1 MATVA
6 IVIPHFNQL
15 EYLSECLDSVKAQT
29 FTDWEA
35 IVVDDASTIGDAERV
50 TTKFNDARFRLIRH
64 AANRGQGAARNTG
77 IKAANAEFVLPL
89 DSDDL
94 LHPTF
99 LEATTAVLKSH
110 PEVDCVFTEFQLFGA
125 SDQIWHFGIRS
136 TEEMLTHQWIPGA
149 GTLLR
154 KQLWTAVG
162 GYSEAPQL
170 KGNEDWE
177 FWIKAVRQSIKP
189 FAIPQA
195 LYLYRRHPDSTTA
208 TSLPY
213 RDYRTREIIY
223 RSHKEFFDQHKLG
236 AQFVGEGYLNSSIA
250 SLKLGKRMRAVWLAL
265 RGVAVDRHSR
275 YLSRQLARSLAPEAL
290 VRAIRPFRSRTS
302 AS

>member
-1 MATVA
+1 MTTCA
-6 IVIPHFNQL
+6 IVIPHFNQH
-15 EYLSECLDSVKAQT
+15 EYLSECLESIRDQT
-29 FTDWEA
+29 FTDWQA
-35 IVVDDASTIGDAERV
+35 IVVDDASTTGDAESIV
-50 TTKFNDARFRLIRH
+50 AKFGDTRFRLIKH
-64 AANRGQGAARNTG
+64 AFNRGQGAARNTG
-77 IKAANAEFVLPL
+77 IQASDADLVLPL

-99 LEATTAVLKSH
+99 LEVTTRILKAQ
-110 PEVDCVFTEFQLFGA
+110 PDVDCVFTEFQLFGA
-125 SDQIWHFGIRS
+125 SDQIWHFGIRP
-136 TEEMLTHQWIPGA
+136 TEEMLTQQWIPGA

-154 KQLWTAVG
+154 KRLWTAVG
-162 GYSEAPQL
+162 GYSEALQL

-177 FWIKAVRQSIKP
+177 FWIKAVRQNVKP

-213 RDYRTREIIY
+213 RDYRTRDIIY
-223 RSHKEFFDQHKLG
+223 RSHKKFFDQHKLG

-250 SLKLGKRMRAVWLAL
+250 SLKLGKRMRAGWLSL

-275 YLSRQLARSLAPEAL
+275 YLSRQLARSLTPEAL
-290 VRAIRPFRSRTS
+290 IRAIRPFRSR